1 MVQITDILNGISY
14 IKFVGNKQALVS
26 IPAPLDVKNE
36 DPTILMWVNE
46 ANMLLLDKVTAGT
59 IICGEAFTNYIDT
72 CNYIVVDGPRLA
84 FKQVVEKFF
93 MPAYL
98 PGISSTA
105 QIHPTAVVGNRVSIG
120 HHVVVE
126 ENCVI
131 NDGCSIGHNT
141 VLHQNTQ
148 LGNNVKIGCN
158 NTIGGVGFGYEKDI
172 DGEYSLIPHIGN
184 VVIKDNVEI
193 GNNSCIDR
201 AVLGSTTLHENVKV
215 DNLVHIAHGVSIGK
229 NSLIIANAMV
239 AGSTIIGE
247 NVWFAPSA
255 SVLNKKT
262 IANNAVIGMGAVVV
276 KNVNEGEVIIGNPG
290 KPLAK

>member
-1 MVQITDILNGISY
+1 MVKITDILNGIPY
-14 IKFVGNKQALVS
+14 TNYVGSKEAFVS

-36 DPTILMWVNE
+36 DANILMWVND
-46 ANMLLLDKVTAGT
+46 ANVSLLSDVGAGT
-59 IICGEAFTNYIDT
+59 IICGEAFTDYKNT
-72 CNYIVVDGPRLA
+72 CNYIIVERPRLA
-84 FKQVVEKFF
+84 FKQVIEKFF
-93 MPAYL
+93 LPASL

-105 QIHPTAVVGNRVSIG
+105 QIHPTAIIGNMVTIG

-126 ENCVI
+126 QNCVI
-131 NDGCSIGHNT
+131 NNGCSIGHNT
-141 VLHQNTQ
+141 VLHANTQ
-148 LGNNVKIGCN
+148 LGNDVKIGCN

-184 VVIKDNVEI
+184 VVIEDNVEI
-193 GNNSCIDR
+193 GNNTCIDR
-201 AVLGSTTLHENVKV
+201 AVLGSTILHENVKV

-255 SVLNKKT
+255 SVLNKRT
-262 IANNAVIGMGAVVV
+262 IANNAIIGLGAVVV
-276 KNVNEGEVIIGNPG
+276 KNVNEGEVIVGNPG
-290 KPLAK
+290 KPLTK